1 MAPGRTTSRL
11 AATNTSSLLRA
22 ITMNIRRILLTAAL
36 VVASG
41 AAANRAQAQCAD
53 YGCGYGGY
61 GYGYGYWDIGRLY
74 GVLADNV
81 PYYAAFPPVYYSYP
95 VPRTY
100 GYSPFA
106 YPPGV
111 MTPEVE
117 FVEPLAIDNPYFSG
131 ATEAESAE
139 AAEAAVDQ
147 TTAAPASAG
156 PLEIVNPYVAPA
168 GAKLAT
174 R

>member
-1 MAPGRTTSRL
+1 MILRRL
-11 AATNTSSLLRA
+11 ALLAILVATL
-22 ITMNIRRILLTAAL
+22 
-36 VVASG
+36 G
-41 AAANRAQAQCAD
+41 AAAPRAAAQYDGCA
-53 YGCGYGGY
+53 GGYG

-74 GVLADNV
+74 GVLAQNV

-117 FVEPLAIDNPYFSG
+117 MVEPLAIDNPYVTDPSQ
-131 ATEAESAE
+131 SAKS
-139 AAEAAVDQ
+139 
-147 TTAAPASAG
+147 APAPKAAADRTTSAPPQPR
-156 PLEIVNPYVAPA
+156 PLLVSNPFVRPQGSAPA
-168 GAKLAT
+168 AT
-174 R
+174 YVSQ